1 MQSVDNHTLQGEVA
15 ARDESIELL
24 LQQIQRQQEKHQRQ
38 LIEMQVKHRKECYIW
53 RASAVLSVSTNGR
66 PRRSLGQAAVL

>member
-24 LQQIQRQQEKHQRQ
+24 LQQIQRQQKKH
-38 LIEMQVKHRKECYIW
+38 
-53 RASAVLSVSTNGR
+53 
-66 PRRSLGQAAVL
+66 